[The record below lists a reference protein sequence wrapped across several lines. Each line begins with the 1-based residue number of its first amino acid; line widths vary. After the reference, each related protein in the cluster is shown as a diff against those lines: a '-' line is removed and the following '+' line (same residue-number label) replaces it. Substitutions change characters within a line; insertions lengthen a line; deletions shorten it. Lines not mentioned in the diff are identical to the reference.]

1 MFESCSELERSLGR
15 LSLEVFSHG
24 QFLVMGIPYVQARIQ
39 SLDSYTKKTIRTLLL
54 SAGLLTILESFRGS
68 NSLVSRVEEI
78 AKKKGVSMSQ
88 IALAWLMTKDP
99 VAAPIVGTT
108 KMEHLTD
115 MISTS
120 FIRS

>member
-1 MFESCSELERSLGR
+1 
-15 LSLEVFSHG
+15 
-24 QFLVMGIPYVQARIQ
+24 
-39 SLDSYTKKTIRTLLL
+39 
-54 SAGLLTILESFRGS
+54 
-68 NSLVSRVEEI
+68 VEEI

-120 FIRS
+120 FIVSQWPF